1 VFGMA
6 STDETVEA
14 DLGMPDAD
22 DGPPTLDELT
32 LDGVPNIRMVVS
44 DVLLDS
50 KYLTVGGQATK

>member
-1 VFGMA
+1 MA